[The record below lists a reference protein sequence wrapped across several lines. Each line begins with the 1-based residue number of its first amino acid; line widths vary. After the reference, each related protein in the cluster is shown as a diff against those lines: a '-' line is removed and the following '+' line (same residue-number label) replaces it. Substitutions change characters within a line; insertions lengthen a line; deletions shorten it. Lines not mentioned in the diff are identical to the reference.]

1 MYTFFVDEHQSDDG
15 TKEVV
20 SAKIQEFLN
29 VLVGNIDLKTKDT
42 ALFFNALRSF
52 EDFSPAIIVAVRI
65 HT

>member
-29 VLVGNIDLKTKDT
+29 VLVDNIDLTTKD
-42 ALFFNALRSF
+42 AAHFFNALRSF
-52 EDFSPAIIVAVRI
+52 KNFAPAIILAVRI
-65 HT
+65 RT